1 MTSHLLE
8 WNPHLSS
15 SSNIH
20 KSLIGSLLSTEV
32 LPDPYDAGFQGGKPW
47 VTGSDCTDVIIGARP
62 EFSLSLSLSSNPK
75 SPTAAFS
82 ARKPPPRLTH
92 HQGWQA
98 LPHLSSRT
106 ALEKPTGALALS
118 VSQNHR
124 TRRVDSDPKTGL
136 RLGPPEAMQVL
147 SNTRRLS
154 RVLKSPI
161 FIFSERLLA
170 PDAPLAEAPR
180 ARLQWRKLL
189 TTLSP
194 QPSGITRGCCLS
206 PTEQHSMMISLTE
219 RKENHS
225 IDSTRVR
232 RLQSGRSSLGEFVAV
247 ASYDSHPWDGEFH
260 QLNTDI
266 VFFRASQPGKRVV
279 VCERGGLSTWS
290 GDSVIYFHR

>member
-1 MTSHLLE
+1 MYRVVAS
-8 WNPHLSS
+8 
-15 SSNIH
+15 I
-20 KSLIGSLLSTEV
+20 
-32 LPDPYDAGFQGGKPW
+32 
-47 VTGSDCTDVIIGARP
+47 
-62 EFSLSLSLSSNPK
+62 SLSLSLSSNPK

-247 ASYDSHPWDGEFH
+247 ASYGSRPWDGEFH
-260 QLNTDI
+260 RFDELIGGCGHDDQSENFLSLAT
-266 VFFRASQPGKRVV
+266 FCHFCVV
-279 VCERGGLSTWS
+279 EVKVAIRRLSMTWLE
-290 GDSVIYFHR
+290 